1 MSYLHGDSVVER
13 WRRMTL
19 AEQIGNIGSEV
30 SRTAS
35 AQGKDESRFNNALAR
50 ALELF
55 DLTLSDSRWRG
66 RLWEIGRMREV
77 FCDTV
82 LGGAE
87 YGDSLTSLQKYFD
100 QFAYSTIR

>member
-1 MSYLHGDSVVER
+1 MVER
-13 WRRMTL
+13 WRQMTL
-19 AEQIGNIGSEV
+19 AEQIGNIGSEI

-35 AQGKDESRFNNALAR
+35 AQGKDENRFNNALAR

-55 DLTLSDSRWRG
+55 DLTLSDSRWKG
-66 RLWEIGRMREV
+66 RLREIGRMREV

-87 YGDSLTSLQKYFD
+87 YGDNLADLQKYFD
-100 QFAYSTIR
+100 QFAYIAVR

>member
-1 MSYLHGDSVVER
+1 MAER
-13 WRRMTL
+13 WHRMTL

-35 AQGKDESRFNNALAR
+35 AQGKDQNRFNNALAR
-50 ALELF
+50 TLELF

-66 RLWEIGRMREV
+66 RLREIGRMREV
-77 FCDTV
+77 FCDVV

-87 YGDSLTSLQKYFD
+87 YGDNFASLQNYFD
-100 QFAYSTIR
+100 QFAYAASRYEK

>member
-1 MSYLHGDSVVER
+1 MVER
-13 WRRMTL
+13 WRKMTL

-55 DLTLSDSRWRG
+55 DLTLSDLRWRG
-66 RLWEIGRMREV
+66 RMWEIGRMREV

-82 LGGAE
+82 LGSTE
-87 YGDSLTSLQKYFD
+87 YGDNFIDLQKYFD
-100 QFAYSTIR
+100 QFALATTR

>member
-1 MSYLHGDSVVER
+1 MTYLHGDSVAER
-13 WRRMTL
+13 WQRMTL

-35 AQGKDESRFNNALAR
+35 AQNKDESRFNNSLAR

-55 DLTLSDSRWRG
+55 DLTLSDLRWRG

-82 LGGAE
+82 LGGTE
-87 YGDSLTSLQKYFD
+87 YGDNLIDLQKYFD
-100 QFAYSTIR
+100 QFAYSAIR